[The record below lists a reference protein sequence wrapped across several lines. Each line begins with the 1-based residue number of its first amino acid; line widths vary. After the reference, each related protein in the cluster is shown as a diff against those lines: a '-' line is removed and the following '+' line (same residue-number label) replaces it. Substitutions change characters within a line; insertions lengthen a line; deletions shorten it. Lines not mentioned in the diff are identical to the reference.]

1 VEEDV
6 RGASSV
12 NDTEQLAWVVL
23 LATNRTQARGSTD
36 RLIFP
41 RAPEVAEELG
51 MELTDAQLLSAEEHL
66 HERGYVAPANIGL
79 SWGAYT
85 ITPAG
90 FSWLEE
96 SSPGSSTTDRLR
108 ELAEKP
114 GEEEAFEAALR
125 AELEEERRQMEGVE
139 RELAEEPPRALET
152 AVEKQERAEQLEQE
166 RAPLEAEPRQAE
178 GEAERGKG
186 FWARLF
192 GG

>member
-23 LATNRTQARGSTD
+23 LAANRTQARGSTD

-96 SSPGSSTTDRLR
+96 GLSEPPEPPTEASESEVEEPR
-108 ELAEKP
+108 EP
-114 GEEEAFEAALR
+114 PHTP
-125 AELEEERRQMEGVE
+125 VE
-139 RELAEEPPRALET
+139 RP
-152 AVEKQERAEQLEQE
+152 
-166 RAPLEAEPRQAE
+166 
-178 GEAERGKG
+178 
-186 FWARLF
+186 
-192 GG
+192 